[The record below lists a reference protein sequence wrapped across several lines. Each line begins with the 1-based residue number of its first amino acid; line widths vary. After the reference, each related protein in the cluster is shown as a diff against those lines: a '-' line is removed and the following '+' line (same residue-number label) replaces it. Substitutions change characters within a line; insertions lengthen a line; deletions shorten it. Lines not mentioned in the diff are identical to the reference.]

1 MKTGEFCKNT
11 EFFGKKHGIC
21 NIDSFLNGEFLKITR
36 NFYEEFQK
44 MNFERGIF

>member
-21 NIDSFLNGEFLKITR
+21 NVDSFLNGEFLEKTR
-36 NFYEEFQK
+36 NFWEELP
-44 MNFERGIF
+44 MNFDRGIF